1 MELSLPEKV
10 SIINEHLKSV
20 ANNIYNINMLI
31 IQESAVAPINQE
43 VVDAL
48 NVQLENA
55 FLKKEALEAEL
66 ERVNNESGE

>member
-1 MELSLPEKV
+1 MELSLPEKI

>member
-1 MELSLPEKV
+1 MELSVPEKV

>member
-31 IQESAVAPINQE
+31 IQESAVALINQE

-55 FLKKEALEAEL
+55 FLKKQALEAEL

>member
-55 FLKKEALEAEL
+55 FLKKQALEAEL